1 LSTTEHDET
10 APLPAPISL
19 TLEEALRVAGGAA
32 TYSGFVH
39 PYLVNGIPV
48 WYWNIAVPQVSAGGF
63 AV

>member
-1 LSTTEHDET
+1 LSKTEHDET

-19 TLEEALRVAGGAA
+19 TLEEALQVAGGAA
-32 TYSGFVH
+32 FSSGILH

-48 WYWNIAVPQVSAGGF
+48 WYWNVAIPQISAGGF